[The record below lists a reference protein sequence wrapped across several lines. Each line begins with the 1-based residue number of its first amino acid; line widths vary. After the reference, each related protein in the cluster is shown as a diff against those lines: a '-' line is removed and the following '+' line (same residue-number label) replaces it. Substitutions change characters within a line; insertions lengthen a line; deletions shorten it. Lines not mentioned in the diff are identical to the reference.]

1 MSKSAKVV
9 LAQDIHGLEACTAEK
24 QRERR
29 TGACRAMSNS
39 CSGRSARST
48 RETNEKLAAAVR
60 DLAAATAEIAVL
72 QLALAK
78 LDGELAQLRAN
89 ATPDTKK

>member
-1 MSKSAKVV
+1 
-9 LAQDIHGLEACTAEK
+9 
-24 QRERR
+24 
-29 TGACRAMSNS
+29 MSNS

-78 LDGELAQLRAN
+78 LDGDARQRHARYQEVKQTTTSISR
-89 ATPDTKK
+89 T